1 MFLLATNL
9 TNLLETNLD
18 EPTNLHESIA
28 DESTRIHESN
38 ESVADESTRIHESN
52 ESYSNESSRIHE
64 SNESFS
70 DESNRIETANLL
82 GSWTTLSSNKK
93 VDASFVT
100 PESIQRMLKDMNLPY
115 KMDHHTTKFYQQVCV
130 LYVHKVF
137 DLAMEYSNQRQST
150 NVEMKDVLRA
160 IKKYSVL
167 PPNQWN
173 QIRLKGT
180 HPLRRKMGRNSVA
193 TTHKRRLNIARKSL
207 RSMDKSSHKNKK

>member
-1 MFLLATNL
+1 MRPSQAAHAVR
-9 TNLLETNLD
+9 
-18 EPTNLHESIA
+18 PSMYQSAQIPQH
-28 DESTRIHESN
+28 STEQ
-38 ESVADESTRIHESN
+38 
-52 ESYSNESSRIHE
+52 SSALR
-64 SNESFS
+64 SLFS
-70 DESNRIETANLL
+70 DKSRSGDHSN
-82 GSWTTLSSNKK
+82 SSNKK